1 MARALAYYRASAG
14 VLGVGLTRAAPMLFD
29 APRQSKNVYRLN
41 DAFALLDAL
50 PERDKMNVWTRLP
63 ELRR

>member
-1 MARALAYYRASAG
+1 

-41 DAFALLDAL
+41 DAFALDAL
-50 PERDKMNVWTRLP
+50 PERDRMNTWTRLP